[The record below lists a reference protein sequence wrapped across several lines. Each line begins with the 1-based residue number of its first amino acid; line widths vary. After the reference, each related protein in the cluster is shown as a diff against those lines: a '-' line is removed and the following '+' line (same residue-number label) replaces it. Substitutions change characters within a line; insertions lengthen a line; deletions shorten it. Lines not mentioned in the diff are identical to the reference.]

1 MVTVYV
7 PAAAVALAVK
17 VSRLAPVV
25 GLVPNTAV
33 TPLGKPDAASVTLPV
48 NPPESITVMVS
59 VPLLPSA
66 IDSADAER
74 ESVKFGGPVTVRL
87 IVVDAVSV
95 PEIPVMVTVDVPGVA
110 VALAVSVS
118 RLVPV
123 VGLVPNAAVT
133 PLGKPDA
140 TKLTLPVNPPASVTV
155 MVSVPLLPWAID
167 RVGADA
173 ESVKPGLV
181 TVRAMVVDAVSV
193 PEVPVIVTADDPAV
207 AVLLAVSVSR
217 LVPVVGLV
225 ANAAVTPVGRPE
237 AVRVTLPVN
246 PPTSVT
252 AIVSVPLLP

>member
-1 MVTVYV
+1 MWHAKPTGPLVIVRAMVVDAVRAPEVPVMVTVYV

-95 PEIPVMVTVDVPGVA
+95 PEVPVIVTVDVPAMA

-118 RLVPV
+118 RLAPV
-123 VGLVPNAAVT
+123 VGLVPNIAVT

-140 TKLTLPVNPPASVTV
+140 ARVTLPVNPPVPVTV
-155 MVSVPLLPWAID
+155 MVSVPLPPWAID
-167 RVGADA
+167 RADA
-173 ESVKPGLV
+173 ERERVKLGV
-181 TVRAMVVDAVSV
+181 A
-193 PEVPVIVTADDPAV
+193 EAV
-207 AVLLAVSVSR
+207 ATN
-217 LVPVVGLV
+217 VVMLCAGS
-225 ANAAVTPVGRPE
+225 E
-237 AVRVTLPVN
+237 
-246 PPTSVT
+246 
-252 AIVSVPLLP
+252 